1 MWRRSG
7 PLPPLPLPPRP
18 SSHSAWARLESR
30 GDKARGAPCFPP
42 PPGPLSRRLAHS
54 ALASRAPAFGRYS
67 PPLCRGNK
75 MATSAAR
82 APCARTRPP
91 PSRPLVWRQR
101 LAWGVRAHRAPG
113 LSLPRPGLL
122 SVAALRVRARAGNTH
137 PLLRPRASG
146 SAGQERLSPPSSSPP
161 LLLFVPLPPR
171 IPGGS

>member
-1 MWRRSG
+1 
-7 PLPPLPLPPRP
+7 
-18 SSHSAWARLESR
+18 
-30 GDKARGAPCFPP
+30 
-42 PPGPLSRRLAHS
+42 
-54 ALASRAPAFGRYS
+54 
-67 PPLCRGNK
+67 

-137 PLLRPRASG
+137 PPSGLEHPGLRGRSASSHPHPHLL
-146 SAGQERLSPPSSSPP
+146 LSSSLSHSRLGFQEGPRLQRRETWSSLSLNGAERWTP
-161 LLLFVPLPPR
+161 SPEPLPCADYR
-171 IPGGS
+171 GGLCGIMGFPNPWSARPPTDQHTNLGEGFKISISLVQVFH